1 VNIQEYILSGIVESY
16 VLGLASSEERA
27 EFENMCLAHAE
38 VRAARD
44 AFERAIEQQAFL
56 EAATPSAHLKSRIFG
71 ELDVEADRK
80 RPGKLR
86 HVQRPM
92 KPVRSI
98 WSRYVAAAAILLL
111 FVSTGLNFYFFSK
124 YKDYIAKYDEL
135 VASQGQTVALNQ
147 SLQTKLRD
155 YESAMNHMKDPAMAI
170 VKMPGISTGPNP
182 ESSATVYWDTRSKEV
197 YLVVNSLPQPS
208 TDKQYQLWALVDGK
222 PTDAGVFEMSQGI
235 PLMKMKNVPEA
246 QAFAI
251 TLEKKGGSTVPS
263 LDAMYV
269 MGKVAG

>member
-16 VLGLASSEERA
+16 VLGLASTEERA
-27 EFENMCLAHAE
+27 EFENMCSAHAE

-44 AFERAIEQQAFL
+44 AFEGAIEKQAFL
-56 EAATPSAHLKSRIFG
+56 EAATPPAHLKSRIFG

-86 HVQRPM
+86 NVQRPM

-111 FVSTGLNFYFFSK
+111 IISTGLNFYFFSK
-124 YKDYIAKYDEL
+124 YKDYIAKYDDL
-135 VASQGQTVALNQ
+135 VARQSQTAALNQ
-147 SLQTKLRD
+147 NLQTKLRD
-155 YESAMNHMKDPAMAI
+155 YESAINHMKDPAMAV
-170 VKMPGISTGPNP
+170 VKMPGIPTGPNP
-182 ESSATVYWDTRSKEV
+182 KSSATVYWDTRSKDV
-197 YLVVNSLPQPS
+197 YLLINSLPQPS
-208 TDKQYQLWALVDGK
+208 TEKQYQLWALVDGK
-222 PTDAGVFEMSQGI
+222 PIDAGVFEVSQGM
-235 PLMKMKNVPEA
+235 LLVKMKNIPEA

-251 TLEKKGGSTVPS
+251 TLEKKGGSVAPT
-263 LDAMYV
+263 LEAMYV